1 MSRFTEKHPSDE
13 SYWRAVI
20 LFGRNVASYK
30 FALGTALL
38 DLGRQQREF
47 VPLEELALPFAR
59 PLATHLSRVA
69 RQTTSRSSRYLDR
82 VREFNDGESDETS
95 LVSATVSLGFN
106 NVIDAFHRVGQAD
119 IPVRFFHDER
129 GGSGTR
135 GIRLTEELQA
145 LAAGFQAANL
155 AAEVDARW
163 SLVERAWQM
172 QISEQLVMVE
182 HDLAQG
188 RLVAVENGS
197 RRVDVTSCRDA
208 LNGYQKGSC
217 FYCFRPI
224 SVESGSPNLADVDHF
239 FPHALR
245 SFDGISNVNGVWNLV
260 LACAECN
267 RGPGGKFD
275 AVPTLGL
282 LDRLDT
288 RNEFLIGSHHPLR
301 ETLMAQTGK
310 TPRSRQQFLQSTYNA
325 AVEHRVA
332 QWAPLDPEDP
342 LF

>member
-1 MSRFTEKHPSDE
+1 MSRFTEKYPSDE

-47 VPLEELALPFAR
+47 VSLDDLALPFAR
-59 PLATHLSRVA
+59 PLAAHLSRVD
-69 RQTTSRSSRYLDR
+69 RQTTSATSRYLDQ
-82 VREFNDGESDETS
+82 VRKFNDRQSDEAA

-106 NVIDAFHRVGQAD
+106 NVLDAFHRVGQGD

-129 GGSGTR
+129 AGSGPR
-135 GIRLTEELQA
+135 GIRLTEDLHR
-145 LAAGFQAANL
+145 LAAGFQASNL

-172 QISEQLVMVE
+172 RISDRLVMVE
-182 HDLAQG
+182 HDLEQG
-188 RLVAVENGS
+188 RLVAVQDRN

-224 SVESGSPNLADVDHF
+224 SVDSASPDLADVDHF
-239 FPHALR
+239 FPFALR
-245 SFDGISNVNGVWNLV
+245 SFGGISNVNGVWNLV
-260 LACAECN
+260 LACAGCN
-267 RGPGGKFD
+267 RGPGGKSD
-275 AVPTLGL
+275 KVPTLAL
-282 LDRLDT
+282 LGRLDT

-301 ETLMAQTGK
+301 ETLIAQTGK
-310 TPRSRQQFLQSTYNA
+310 TPRARQQFLQSTYNA
-325 AVEHRVA
+325 AVEHRIA
-332 QWAPLDPEDP
+332 RWEPDDPEEP